1 MRIVLLVCAVF
12 SIICAGIAEM
22 KVSANAKAAT
32 EAKSAAEKGD
42 AAAQFRY
49 AEMLRTG
56 KGNGVATNL
65 AEAVVWTRKAAEV
78 WGFVHAHEYGRI
90 QAEWLVM
97 YHDHAL

>member
-1 MRIVLLVCAVF
+1 MIKIVA
-12 SIICAGIAEM
+12 
-22 KVSANAKAAT
+22 VSAVISVIFACSAFA
-32 EAKSAAEKGD
+32 SAAEDAKALAEKGE

-49 AEMLRTG
+49 AEMLRT
-56 KGNGVATNL
+56 GNGVATNL

-97 YHDHAL
+97 YHDNAL